1 MKKQVKKKI
10 EKIELIKVEKTYRP
24 GIQPSYY
31 YNLYLQEIEEPL
43 LLVLEFQLNEND
55 LNGKTI
61 KYSVN
66 GEGLV
71 SEFQF
76 I

>member
-1 MKKQVKKKI
+1 MKKQIKKKI
-10 EKIELIKVEKTYRP
+10 EKVELIKVEKNYRAGSLP
-24 GIQPSYY
+24 TYY

-43 LLVLEFQLNEND
+43 LLVLEFQLDEND

-61 KYSVN
+61 KYYVN

-71 SEFQF
+71 SEFEF
-76 I
+76 V

>member
-1 MKKQVKKKI
+1 MKKEIKKKI
-10 EKIELIKVEKTYRP
+10 EKVELIKLEKNYSAGSTP
-24 GIQPSYY
+24 TYY

-43 LLVLEFQLNEND
+43 LLVLEFQLDVND

-61 KYSVN
+61 KYYVN

-71 SEFQF
+71 SEFEF
-76 I
+76 V

>member
-1 MKKQVKKKI
+1 MKKQIKKKI
-10 EKIELIKVEKTYRP
+10 ENVELIKVEKNYRAGSLP
-24 GIQPSYY
+24 IYY

-43 LLVLEFQLNEND
+43 LLVLEFQLDEND

-61 KYSVN
+61 KYFVN

-71 SEFQF
+71 LDFEFV
-76 I
+76 